1 MNNKFGTLV
10 FYGVLL
16 IISNL
21 TNKHILEKAYNSAN
35 LSLLDVLEYRK
46 SLRGSTNQTT
56 KLKAWVLSNS
66 LNPQKTKRWLALY
79 GLISAPS
86 IICFSLSVIGM
97 FINIFDTLLNY
108 AWMGLII
115 IVILVTMDKILN
127 NIRKIK

>member
-10 FYGVLL
+10 FYGVLF

-56 KLKAWVLSNS
+56 KLKAWVLSTS
-66 LNPQKTKRWLALY
+66 LNPQKTRKWLTLY

-86 IICFSLSVIGM
+86 IICFSLSVMGM

-108 AWMGLII
+108 AWMVLII

-127 NIRKIK
+127 NIRKSK

>member
-56 KLKAWVLSNS
+56 KLKAWVLSTS

-86 IICFSLSVIGM
+86 IICFSLSVMGM

-108 AWMGLII
+108 AWMLLII

-127 NIRKIK
+127 NIRKSK

>member
-21 TNKHILEKAYNSAN
+21 TNKYILEKAYNSAN

-56 KLKAWVLSNS
+56 KLKAWILSVS
-66 LNPQKTKRWLALY
+66 TNPQKTKRWLALY

-86 IICFSLSVIGM
+86 IVCLSLSVMGL
-97 FINIFDTLLNY
+97 FIDIFDSVLSY
-108 AWMGLII
+108 AWIYLLILIIAIIFYRLI
-115 IVILVTMDKILN
+115 IVIKKVF
-127 NIRKIK
+127 

>member
-21 TNKHILEKAYNSAN
+21 TNKRILEKAYNSAN

-46 SLRGSTNQTT
+46 SLRGFTNQTT

>member
-56 KLKAWVLSNS
+56 KLKAWVISNS
-66 LNPQKTKRWLALY
+66 LNPQKTKRWLTLY

-115 IVILVTMDKILN
+115 IVILVTIDKILN
-127 NIRKIK
+127 NIRKSK